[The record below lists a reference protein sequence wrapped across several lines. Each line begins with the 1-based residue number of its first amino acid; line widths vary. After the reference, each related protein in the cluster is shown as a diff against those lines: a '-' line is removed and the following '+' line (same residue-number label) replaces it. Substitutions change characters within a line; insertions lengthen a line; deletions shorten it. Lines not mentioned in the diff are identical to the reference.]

1 MRALGAAVV
10 SAGLAIGTAGPGGCA
25 GYALESTYDATVQS
39 VYLPMFDNNTF
50 AHGIEAELTEA
61 IAKEIHRS
69 TPWRVSSS
77 TAADTELRGAVT
89 SIDKRVLSSNSDS
102 GLSQEL
108 ASVIVVSFQW
118 ADADTGRVRVAK
130 RNFRAAEPYVP
141 AIGAQE
147 REDIGRSAAIDR
159 LAKDI
164 VASLRTGW

>member
-1 MRALGAAVV
+1 M
-10 SAGLAIGTAGPGGCA
+10 SGCG
-25 GYALESTYDATVQS
+25 GYALQSSYDTGVQS

-50 AHGIEAELTEA
+50 AHGLEAELTEA

-77 TAADTELRGAVT
+77 PAADTELRGAVT
-89 SIDKRVLSSNSDS
+89 GIDKRVLSTSRDS

-164 VASLRTGW
+164 VASLRTDW